1 MSKGAFKSQYFFF
14 VKKGACARPFE
25 RQELGSSTKEARSA
39 SKLGSTLNQDHNS
52 IFLWYSILL
61 FLEFI
66 VLHVKAD
73 DIPQNVNSFRMPKC
87 VHSQLHLG
95 LQQGDPA
102 NRSVYHLVNTYPNL
116 CMLQSQ
122 LIQLQYTCQAI
133 QHPNALQS
141 LSNYIIKP
149 KMLELI
155 N

>member
-87 VHSQLHLG
+87 VHSYAAFRFAARWSSKQKCLPFGEHI
-95 LQQGDPA
+95 
-102 NRSVYHLVNTYPNL
+102 
-116 CMLQSQ
+116 SQ
-122 LIQLQYTCQAI
+122 LMHASEPIDSTTVYLLGNST
-133 QHPNALQS
+133 
-141 LSNYIIKP
+141 P
-149 KMLELI
+149 KCTLVSFKLYY
-155 N
+155 